1 MLEYSVPYD
10 VILFQVSA
18 LAYFDGDINDK
29 HRSLHFS
36 RISIVDVVDVSLYE
50 ESEGGDAAQKMKFFI
65 QDFFSKCDQIL
76 SFL

>member
-18 LAYFDGDINDK
+18 LVYFDGDINDK
-29 HRSLHFS
+29 HRSLHCS
-36 RISIVDVVDVSLYE
+36 RISIVDILDVSLYE